1 MIIQIFGSGCAKCS
15 QLEQTAIEAVRELGA
30 EIEVQKVQDMDTMV
44 DMGIL
49 VTPALAIDGSVK
61 SAGKNLSKEKI
72 IELIKGE
79 MK

>member
-1 MIIQIFGSGCAKCS
+1 MTIQVFGTGCAKCS
-15 QLEQTAIEAVRELGA
+15 QLEQTAKDAVKDLGLDINV
-30 EIEVQKVQDMDTMV
+30 EKIQDMDKMV

-72 IELIKGE
+72 IELIQGE